1 MLKIFLPWDSK
12 NKPPNNRHKQRLQL
26 LKVQQINGL
35 AQMDMKLPGN
45 SVPNAVRQNLLRIVG
60 PVLVALSTRA
70 NSAQIAAN
78 RNLKPSAN
86 TVAATVAGS
95 LKIHT
100 IHQNSALNVVM
111 FLMNM
116 TLFKTFFSIS

>member
-1 MLKIFLPWDSK
+1 
-12 NKPPNNRHKQRLQL
+12 
-26 LKVQQINGL
+26 
-35 AQMDMKLPGN
+35 MDMKLPGN
-45 SVPNAVRQNLLRIVG
+45 SVPNAVRQNLFRIVG

-70 NSAQIAAN
+70 NSAQIVAN

-95 LKIHT
+95 QKIHST
-100 IHQNSALNVVM
+100 HQNSALNVAM
-111 FLMNM
+111 FSMNM